1 MAKFMDGK
9 NYVVLQGGDTNVKP
23 VGDFLLKAEV
33 KGEGSVASDGTLTV
47 TKALPS
53 IYAQQIHIGFADFD
67 EAATSVVFDTPIT
80 IPKGAIVL
88 RTLIDNVTKF
98 EGGTVSAAT
107 LTLGDSDGSG
117 GTTDP
122 DRYNTGTP
130 NVFADADVLDAGA
143 VSGTALHTADAV
155 VSATLDLT
163 GGNGDDLTA
172 GAATITIFY
181 YLAADHSA

>member
-1 MAKFMDGK
+1 MSKFMDGK
-9 NYVVLQGGDTNVKP
+9 DYVVLQGGDTNVKP
-23 VGDFLLKAEV
+23 VSDFMLKT
-33 KGEGSVASDGTLTV
+33 D
-47 TKALPS
+47 LPGFR
-53 IYAQQIHIGFADFD
+53 AQQVTVGFADFSA
-67 EAATSVVFDTPIT
+67 AATTVVFDTPIT

-98 EGGTVSAAT
+98 EGGSVSVAT

-130 NVFADADVLDAGA
+130 SVFADADVLDAGA

-155 VSATLDLT
+155 VSATLGLT
-163 GGNGDDLTA
+163 GDNGDDLTA